1 MTNNRVMTN
10 NDQQGGIRIMRAI
23 DRVVVTAIGSICMLG
38 SAMAAELTGA
48 QIKDSIMGK
57 SVYLETT
64 ATSATGTAGQGVIY
78 YDPNGSAL
86 FKTPKGVIWH
96 GTWKIEGNTACI
108 DWKEKPN
115 NGCVK
120 YDKQGDTTSVVDV
133 ATGQTRAKVMKI
145 AAGNAENIAP

>member
-1 MTNNRVMTN
+1 
-10 NDQQGGIRIMRAI
+10 MRAI
-23 DRVVVTAIGSICMLG
+23 KCVVITAIGSICMLS

-48 QIKDSIMGK
+48 QIKDSITGK

-64 ATSATGTAGQGVIY
+64 ASSATGAAGHGVIY
-78 YDPNGSAL
+78 YDLNGTAL
-86 FKTPKGVIWH
+86 YKTPKGVMWH

-120 YDKQGDTTSVVDV
+120 YDKQGDTTSVIDV
-133 ATGQTRAKVMKI
+133 ATGQPRGKVMKI
-145 AAGNAENIAP
+145 AAGNAENLAP